1 MKNYFLKRKAQLNK
15 QIPELRNRIQNST
28 DANEVRELGPTL
40 QGLVDELAE
49 VEAKLAELEEQE
61 NNGGEGGQQQ
71 ASNED
76 RGVNPFREFRAVS
89 QQYQTEQRA
98 QAADRFDTVEYRTA
112 FMHHVCR
119 NVPMPAEMRADAVTG
134 TADAGAVIPTT
145 YMNEIVR
152 EMGVYG
158 EILNRCRRMHVQG
171 GVEFPVL
178 DLMPT
183 ATWISADTGTSESD
197 AQKLQAND
205 TISFKYHGLE
215 CKIAQTL
222 LASVTT
228 LSAFQDLFVK
238 LAAEAMVKAL
248 EIGIFNGTGVKQM
261 LGITKD
267 TRVKNVVTMSPT
279 DMASWA
285 QWKKKVFGKMKK
297 AYRKGAFYMA
307 QGTFDGYIDGM
318 VDDNGQPIAR
328 VNYGIADGETYRFG
342 GKEVTTVENDVIADY
357 EAAATGDVIGV
368 FVDLSAYGINTNL
381 EMQVVKWIDHDTN
394 TVKNKA
400 IMICDGKLID
410 ASGVIIIKKGAAS

>member
-1 MKNYFLKRKAQLNK
+1 MKNYFLKRKAQLEK
-15 QIPELRNRIQNST
+15 QIPEMRSRIQNST

-40 QGLVDELAE
+40 QAMMDELNE
-49 VEAKLAELEEQE
+49 VDAKLAELEEQE
-61 NNGGEGGQQQ
+61 GNGGEQQQ
-71 ASNED
+71 ASGEEG
-76 RGVNPFREFRAVS
+76 RGVNPMREFR
-89 QQYQTEQRA
+89 QMGQYQTQQRA
-98 QAADRFDTVEYRTA
+98 QTADRFDTVEYRTA

-158 EILNRCRRMHVQG
+158 EIFNRCRRMHVQG
-171 GVEFPVL
+171 GVEFPIL

-183 ATWISADTGTSESD
+183 AKWITANTGTSESD
-197 AQKLQAND
+197 AQKLQATE
-205 TISFKYHGLE
+205 TISFRYYGLE

-222 LASVTT
+222 LANVTT
-228 LSAFQDLFVK
+228 LAAFQELFVK

-248 EIGIFNGTGVKQM
+248 EIGIFNGTGSGQM

-267 TRVKNVVTMSPT
+267 SRVKNVVTMSPT

-328 VNYGIADGETYRFG
+328 VNYGITDGETYRFG

-381 EMQVVKWIDHDTN
+381 EMQVVKWVDHDTN
-394 TVKNKA
+394 TIKNKA

-410 ASGVIIIKKGAAS
+410 ASGVIVIKKGAAS